1 MSTTQRLP
9 ALAAQW
15 LVRGA
20 ALGVSLK
27 IWLTFS
33 ALILLFGL
41 SGLVSYQYIGRID
54 NDLAQIVE
62 VEEPLEQA
70 VLEME
75 INASE
80 TALAVLGFIR
90 DQDPAQLHIIR
101 DSEADFRR
109 FVGEFERLAET
120 DEEQRLGLEV
130 KRLFAEFESLGAE
143 IIALASQRNADLM
156 LLQGKTLE
164 IDELIDNGLQT
175 AIVRTAPNF
184 VVKLEA
190 ALDMEINI
198 LEAFSAIE
206 GYAARPNTA
215 LRDRIEDAEA
225 DFQRFEAHTARPNSP
240 PTSGVGSTRSM
251 EPSPRLYWP
260 ARESWP

>member
-1 MSTTQRLP
+1 MIERRH
-9 ALAAQW
+9 AAED
-15 LVRGA
+15 VDNA
-20 ALGVSLK
+20 APTRARRSVGSSEARRWGVSLK

-120 DEEQRLGLEV
+120 DEEQRLGGCPG
-130 KRLFAEFESLGAE
+130 RC
-143 IIALASQRNADLM
+143 
-156 LLQGKTLE
+156 
-164 IDELIDNGLQT
+164 
-175 AIVRTAPNF
+175 
-184 VVKLEA
+184 
-190 ALDMEINI
+190 
-198 LEAFSAIE
+198 
-206 GYAARPNTA
+206 
-215 LRDRIEDAEA
+215 
-225 DFQRFEAHTARPNSP
+225 
-240 PTSGVGSTRSM
+240 
-251 EPSPRLYWP
+251 
-260 ARESWP
+260 